1 MKRRWITF
9 LEWLRP
15 AVRVLAAWL
24 GLYLDDLC
32 LVGAGFCFIR
42 AADSL
47 FGRDGALVTAG
58 ACLVLYAIVVA
69 KSRGGDG
76 R

>member
-1 MKRRWITF
+1 MKKRWTTL
-9 LEWLRP
+9 LERLKP
-15 AVRVLAAWL
+15 SAKALSAWI

-58 ACLVLYAIVVA
+58 ACLVLYAVVVA

>member
-1 MKRRWITF
+1 MKKRWTT
-9 LEWLRP
+9 LLDRLRP
-15 AVRVLAAWL
+15 AARTLTAWI

-42 AADSL
+42 AADSFL
-47 FGRDGALVTAG
+47 GRDGALVTAG
-58 ACLVLYAIVVA
+58 ACLVLYAVVVA
-69 KSRGGDG
+69 KSREGDG